1 MKNNYNIARKNIL
14 SRLRKFPR
22 VTEEPPENYLV
33 PIGKKYSNEIKI
45 KKFKNAIEKSH
56 AEVYLCSEKNMLNV
70 FISVIKSKKIKK
82 IIYGEKNI
90 LKEKIVGEC
99 QKKTINIPEFVE
111 YNQPIEEIK
120 DLLFDADASIT
131 STLGGIAETGT
142 LILRPSPEEPRL
154 MSLLPPV
161 HFTVLYTK
169 KIYNNFLEA
178 INKEKLN
185 KNMPSNLL
193 LISGPSKTADIEQ
206 TLVYGVHGCKE
217 LVVFLIK

>member
-1 MKNNYNIARKNIL
+1 MKNNSKIIRKNIL

-22 VTEEPPENYLV
+22 IKEEYPENDSV
-33 PIGKKYSNEIKI
+33 PISKNFSYEIKI
-45 KKFKNAIEKSH
+45 KKFKNTIEASRG
-56 AEVYLCSEKNMLNV
+56 EVYLCSEKNMFYV
-70 FISVIKSKKIKK
+70 FSSVIKSKKIKK

-90 LKEKIVGEC
+90 LREKIVGEF
-99 QKKTINIPEFVE
+99 QKNSIDIPEFVE

-131 STLGGIAETGT
+131 STVGGIAETGT
-142 LILRPSPEEPRL
+142 LILSPSPEEPRL

-161 HFTVLYTK
+161 HFAVLFAK